1 MKKAFVGP
9 LITIIVLVLLL
20 AMFVYFYIQLNR
32 QDKKIMTIQQTI
44 AEDSGKINAIVNFFN
59 TNPNAQTNQ

>member
-44 AEDSGKINAIVNFFN
+44 AEDSSKINSIVNFFN
-59 TNPNAQTNQ
+59 TNLNAQTNQ